1 MCRFGSISSD
11 WILERATWNSGD
23 RRYVLWSMHAT
34 ILYGCVRIKACQCNL
49 RGSLW
54 SGASYIDCPEK
65 LSGFWGLTSTHLLL
79 FLLLQ
84 ILLLV
89 ANPRSSY
96 RLIEFTNDLKK
107 VQDKDRMETHSYVAE
122 WPRRGGL
129 LDIVSCLIIDDFM
142 GRGFTSGGQESVRV
156 GVQCSCVQ
164 ITG

>member
-49 RGSLW
+49 RGNLWW
-54 SGASYIDCPEK
+54 SGASYIDCM
-65 LSGFWGLTSTHLLL
+65 SRTTVW
-79 FLLLQ
+79 FLKADIHSFASLQ

-107 VQDKDRMETHSYVAE
+107 VRDKDRMETHSYVAE